1 MAYLW
6 AEMSP
11 QTQQIAAAAGNCSL
25 VQSFSVAFAN
35 NYATVAGGAAYAT
48 DLQSLNLICVNGQVA
63 SAMWPC
69 DAWTNNTVQPQ
80 TTTATD
86 GTVLL
91 QVSVVSV
98 WSWTTW
104 CITCAMD
111 FV

>member
-6 AEMSP
+6 AGMLP
-11 QTQQIAAAAGNCSL
+11 TQQIAAAAGNCSL
-25 VQSFSVAFAN
+25 VQSYSVAFVN

-48 DLQSLNLICVNGQVA
+48 DLQSLNLTCVTGQVA
-63 SAMWPC
+63 SATEPC

-91 QVSVVSV
+91 QVSSV
-98 WSWTTW
+98 PLETSLNL
-104 CITCAMD
+104 
-111 FV
+111 FKPH